1 MSHEVTKTWEI
12 DGKYHV
18 KPSVGANKG
27 KTLKIFNTEE
37 AANKWAE
44 QRSRNYKPRRNMA
57 KKQTP
62 YYDSILRKL
71 DKSRRETVSEL
82 DTEVDPDVED
92 PKPRKKKKK
101 SRGPVAA
108 MVEGGQGLG
117 RLKYNEPIGTPEER
131 LAKTAALMKKSKD
144 DRRRRERELAIQGRW
159 QQVGGSGK
167 GKARVKSRQAAAE
180 YRRAA
185 EEEKKSKARKS
196 KGPVAAMPG
205 SHKQNRV
212 RY

>member
-18 KPSVGANKG
+18 KPSVGPDGKALKEPWKG
-27 KTLKIFNTEE
+27 PTLKTFDDEE
-37 AANKWAE
+37 TANRWSK
-44 QRSRNYKPRRNMA
+44 QRSRNYKPRKNMS

-71 DKSRRETVSEL
+71 DKTRRDTISKL
-82 DTEVDPDVED
+82 DTEVAPDVED

-108 MVEGGQGLG
+108 M
-117 RLKYNEPIGTPEER
+117 
-131 LAKTAALMKKSKD
+131 
-144 DRRRRERELAIQGRW
+144 
-159 QQVGGSGK
+159 
-167 GKARVKSRQAAAE
+167 
-180 YRRAA
+180 
-185 EEEKKSKARKS
+185 
-196 KGPVAAMPG
+196 PG
-205 SHKQNRV
+205 SHKQNRM